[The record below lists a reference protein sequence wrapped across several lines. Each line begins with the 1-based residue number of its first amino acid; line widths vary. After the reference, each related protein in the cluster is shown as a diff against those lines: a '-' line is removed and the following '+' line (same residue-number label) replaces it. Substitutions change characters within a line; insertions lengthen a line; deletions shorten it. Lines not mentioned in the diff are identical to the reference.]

1 MSTESNPI
9 KPAGKKIVLEKARA
23 GEIIAAL
30 KIVETDV
37 RRAKA
42 AVVSAKR
49 IINRNSSP
57 AKGPAGAGSTDS
69 VKVRSRAK

>member
-1 MSTESNPI
+1 MAQESKPI

-42 AVVSAKR
+42 AVISAKR

-57 AKGPAGAGSTDS
+57 AKGPAGARSTDS
-69 VKVRSRAK
+69 LKVRSRVK

>member
-1 MSTESNPI
+1 MATESKPM

-30 KIVETDV
+30 KILETDV

-49 IINRNSSP
+49 ILTRSSSP

-69 VKVRSRAK
+69 VKGRSRAK

>member
-1 MSTESNPI
+1 MSTGSKAI
-9 KPAGKKIVLEKARA
+9 KSAGKKIVLEKARA

-30 KIVETDV
+30 KIVQAEE

>member
-1 MSTESNPI
+1 MAPESKTI

-30 KIVETDV
+30 KIVESDA

-49 IINRNSSP
+49 IMSRNSSP
-57 AKGPAGAGSTDS
+57 AKGPAGARSTDS

>member
-1 MSTESNPI
+1 MITGSKMI
-9 KPAGKKIVLEKARA
+9 KSAGKKIVLEKASA

-30 KIVETDV
+30 KIVQAEE

-42 AVVSAKR
+42 AVISAQR
-49 IINRNSSP
+49 IITRNSSS
-57 AKGPAGAGSTDS
+57 AKGPAGAGKTDP